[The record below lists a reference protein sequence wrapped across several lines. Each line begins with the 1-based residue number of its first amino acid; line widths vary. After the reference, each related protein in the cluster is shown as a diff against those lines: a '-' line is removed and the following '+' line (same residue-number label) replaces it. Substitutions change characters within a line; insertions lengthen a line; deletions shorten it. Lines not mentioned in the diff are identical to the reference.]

1 MESGEFQIQ
10 LVSALITFNR
20 ETSCLG
26 YGKGWSELTA
36 SNHHI
41 SRTAMKCVHNT
52 DFFLIS
58 VVYIK

>member
-10 LVSALITFNR
+10 LVSALITVNR

-41 SRTAMKCVHNT
+41 SSDAMKCVHNI
-52 DFFLIS
+52 DFF
-58 VVYIK
+58 